1 MVDQATLE
9 WEEALRDFLLDH
21 RFVLQHFY
29 IFHTP
34 AFSRTSLP
42 FGFSSYINVA
52 RGYSDIATDT
62 ITDDAI
68 MMPIGFI
75 ISFVYVTLMLGKF
88 DCKEQ
93 R

>member
-1 MVDQATLE
+1 MVDLATLE
-9 WEEALRDFLLDH
+9 WEENLRDFLLDH
-21 RFVLQHFY
+21 RCLHFSFKFS
-29 IFHTP
+29 IP
-34 AFSRTSLP
+34 LFSRTSLP